1 MPINLDNVNISI
13 RQFQAVSSG
22 KYNAG
27 EVKLKNE
34 TTLVEINNHVHWA
47 GRNVKAI
54 SHDEVLAIKDAFV
67 RALSQSGVGA
77 DAINRVRRELG
88 LAPEG
93 PADTT
98 LAQRSIKPLS
108 RQQIREILDR
118 NAAAINQHEGAGTIR
133 TEAEIHARY
142 RPEVRQA
149 QIQTRNQA
157 NAALMQN
164 RTFDSNDRVLAFQ
177 RVIAGDIHF
186 ANPAEKSTLV
196 FIAQKMRD
204 TIMAHSHNN
213 PSDAPDATLKY
224 TKRGGAAV
232 TFGLGMSERDFVN
245 KMDDLLLQLKS
256 DRQNY
261 TDDWPAAEYNAQ
273 LNKAFI
279 SYANRIPLRFKE
291 MADEIR
297 ADLVA
302 RFGDKAFP
310 AKAQFSAIVSSVAIG
325 NALDALTQAGE
336 KATPAALKARIL
348 EEGAG
353 EIARRAMDVEIAARL
368 KMTASKASSVAIA
381 TAVLRRHPQIVQ
393 RLAAA
398 QNPAGAAAVFDE
410 FSAQINDA
418 IRREE
423 KCMEAKKACI
433 DWCRET
439 LAARMG
445 VPKSSLETQ
454 DFFVRNLET
463 KAGRLANAICF
474 GENQVDTDAEIE
486 AAFRRLAND
495 FANARAA
502 LLDQAD
508 ALDMPPETR
517 DAIKAIVLRAD
528 KTDGIDLAAIKAA
541 ADAIPVNYLSDA
553 IYANCD
559 KDDILVHM
567 GAVGSAIGN
576 KTFELLNAQDGMLD
590 ETDVV
595 GKMMLCLVLGKEP
608 GLTAAAQAYLGRPDM
623 IDVNLAGLEGLK
635 SNAAVFMLLDPG
647 VKIFGTNA
655 ALAGKI
661 GKADCPPVAMQA
673 LYRAMDD
680 VGLGNL
686 PPVEK
691 NKLVSASAKAIA
703 DRVRASAAPVSPALL
718 RCVAQIEFSMAAAEE
733 AAKRHAVN
741 LAAELGFDL
750 DAESAVSVK
759 NVLYRR
765 NPGLKA
771 EVAAAVSRAAARGED
786 VQAAADAVLQQH
798 AKLAEVAVRAFYEV
812 AVADENALIAASAGI
827 AEKADLD
834 EALVRNTLLVPA
846 LRIAGGGALGLL
858 KDKIREDLRNPLTD
872 LETYDIAGIS
882 AKCVEHVNKFV
893 NAKTSFIEKVRTMPV
908 SDAMKANFIYKALAI
923 RTWKDP
929 ELVDSAIAAL
939 SDQRVQNALA
949 ALRNIMTADKI
960 DVMSDEEVFTTL
972 EFAAKAI
979 DAATI
984 DAVPEEKR
992 SQGRMDN
999 EDWNVLRDMV
1009 NFAISDALGP
1019 AFTKALERLAV
1030 TGRFAKLEDLGIKI
1044 LQQRRAENMEAM
1056 APNLGTAENPVFGPP
1071 NEAQVLATTKKVEL
1085 ANMVLSM
1092 QSLYYTSLVDE
1103 WTTAEFAD
1111 AFNSTTKSK
1120 EVNERVKAAV
1130 AKGPE
1135 LFDKYSAGLGDPE
1148 KAALKALI
1156 VSLDLRKGAL
1166 PESERAIQMKL
1177 REFRLAGEGFTVA
1190 GSPANAMALEMG
1202 YLPMELPRLQQV
1214 ADLYRQATGC
1224 TEAAAYAAALDN
1236 TSAASRLFAYGGRFT
1251 ESVEG
1256 FAAGLRLMDK
1266 FRTWFES
1273 VNKEIEP
1280 RAATY
1285 NGRLP
1290 PGASLT
1296 AINANTSYLK
1306 PEAWFAYEKF
1316 IFEDLATNPQLP
1328 IDVDDPA
1335 EVFAME
1341 NNPIVRFVARGLVA
1355 SCANTFAQIP
1365 PEKRRLVVKVF
1376 DLLLPL
1382 LRTQEDAEKM
1392 NVSGENVTI
1401 VARIIRHYDEIAE
1414 MDMNGTLTRRTFCER
1429 FLPDCPGAA
1438 EKTYKQF
1445 CGEFSDNLYFN
1456 VIPANFGTANLQLY
1470 LAKVGSIMQTSGCTL
1485 DEAIAAIKENKN
1497 LPPVDYLSEANGHIK
1512 ELNGTADGGR
1522 AQIILDLKRPV
1533 RPVYADGQ
1541 SAVAPGEDV
1550 FTVAFP
1556 DGTKLKSGDEAQS
1569 TAVADKIAQFVG
1581 NVHPLQLNTVY
1592 FALSQSAHGPV
1603 LGAFTAFGIETSEH
1617 MALTYTLSRNAE
1629 TGAVTIRYSE
1639 PQGFPVKFSW
1649 EATVALDGT
1658 ITTAPATMRVEMLDD
1673 TAAKALVANAATH
1686 KGVRLDDAKTARAVE
1701 LMRNFCT
1708 MMDLKQVA
1716 IFANFV
1722 VQLALAPNDDNDM
1735 MRAAD
1740 MAKSIRHW
1748 RDFEPGQGNV
1758 QAVENVIKEQVA
1770 DDIVQNAKQEK
1781 IADNY
1786 IAPDT
1791 TLHRAFIF
1799 DLGRSTVVI
1808 NGKTHAIGA
1817 TNVEEAKADFKNA
1830 LAGKPNA
1837 QIAISSL
1844 MQQGASMPIVEL
1856 QTHNPTPPTDTRPNP
1871 AQSFKAAGAEAFVNR
1886 GQIAKPGLY
1895 AIPQIIDNPE
1905 SRNEL
1910 SVSPDGNTAVVKIV
1924 KTGDALVG
1932 VRIGDHAY
1940 DAMAKVET
1948 VEEVTLDITGD
1959 NPRVIAVR
1967 LGQKVAP

>member
-13 RQFQAVSSG
+13 RQFQAISSG

-27 EVKLKNE
+27 EVKLKNA

-149 QIQTRNQA
+149 QIQTRNQV

-186 ANPAEKSTLV
+186 ANPGEKSTLV
-196 FIAQKMRD
+196 FVAQKMRD

-273 LNKAFI
+273 LDKAFI

-368 KMTASKASSVAIA
+368 KMTASKACSVAIA

-517 DAIKAIVLRAD
+517 DAIKAVILRAD

-608 GLTAAAQAYLGRPDM
+608 GLTAAVQAYLGRPDM

-680 VGLGNL
+680 LGLGNL
-686 PPVEK
+686 PSAEK
-691 NKLVSASAKAIA
+691 AKLVSASAKAIA
-703 DRVRASAAPVSPALL
+703 DRVRASAAPVSPAAL

-741 LAAELGFDL
+741 LAKNIGFDL

-771 EVAAAVSRAAARGED
+771 EVAAAVSRAVARGED

-798 AKLAEVAVRAFYEV
+798 AKLAEVAVRAFHEV

-908 SDAMKANFIYKALAI
+908 SDAMKANLIYKALAI

-939 SDQRVQNALA
+939 SDHRVQNALA

-1056 APNLGTAENPVFGPP
+1056 APNIGTAENPVFGPP

-1103 WTTAEFAD
+1103 WTTAELAD

-1166 PESERAIQMKL
+1166 PASERAIQMKL
-1177 REFRLAGEGFTVA
+1177 REFRLAGEGFTTA

-1202 YLPMELPRLQQV
+1202 YLPIELPRLQQV

-1224 TEAAAYAAALDN
+1224 TDAVAYAAALDN

-1251 ESVEG
+1251 ASVEG
-1256 FAAGLRLMDK
+1256 FAAGLRLMDQ
-1266 FRTWFES
+1266 FRAWFAAA
-1273 VNKEIEP
+1273 NKEIEESG
-1280 RAATY
+1280 
-1285 NGRLP
+1285 GRLP

-1296 AINANTSYLK
+1296 AINAGVSYFT
-1306 PEAWFAYEKF
+1306 PDAWFAYEKLV
-1316 IFEDLATNPQLP
+1316 FEDLATNDQMP
-1328 IDVDDPA
+1328 IEADDPA
-1335 EVFAME
+1335 GIFAME
-1341 NNPIVRFVARGLVA
+1341 NNSIVRFVGRGFVA

-1365 PEKRRLVVKVF
+1365 PEKRRLVAKVF

-1382 LRTQEDAEKM
+1382 MRTKDDAAKM
-1392 NVSGENVTI
+1392 NVAGENVTI
-1401 VARIIRHYDEIAE
+1401 IARIIRHYDEIAE
-1414 MDMNGTLTRRTFCER
+1414 MDRNGTLTRRTFCER
-1429 FLPDCPGAA
+1429 FLPDMPGAA
-1438 EKTYKQF
+1438 DKTYKQF
-1445 CGEFSDNLYFN
+1445 CSEFGDDIYYN
-1456 VIPANFGTANLQLY
+1456 VVPANFGTDTGARQSGLI
-1470 LAKVGSIMQTSGCTL
+1470 KVNQVMQTSGCTL
-1485 DEAIAAIKENKN
+1485 DEAIAAIKENRT
-1497 LPPVDYLSEANGHIK
+1497 LPRVDYLADSGGHIK
-1512 ELNGTADGGR
+1512 EMNGRADGGR
-1522 AQIILDLKRPV
+1522 KQAMLDLRRPSL
-1533 RPVYADGQ
+1533 PKFAGGQ
-1541 SAVAPGEDV
+1541 SAIAAGDCV

-1556 DGTKLKSGDEAQS
+1556 DGTTLKSGSEAQS
-1569 TAVADKIAQFVG
+1569 TAVADKVAQFVG
-1581 NVHPLQLNTVY
+1581 EVHPLQLNSVY
-1592 FALSQSAHGPV
+1592 FALTQSAHSPIA
-1603 LGAFTAFGIETSEH
+1603 GAFAPYGIEMNEH
-1617 MALTYTLSRNAE
+1617 GALTYTLSRNAE
-1629 TGAVTIRYSE
+1629 TGAITIRYSE
-1639 PQGFPVKFSW
+1639 PHGFPVRFSW
-1649 EATVALDGT
+1649 ETTVALDGT
-1658 ITTAPATMRVEMLDD
+1658 VATTAPTMTVDRLDGTVAKAVV
-1673 TAAKALVANAATH
+1673 TAAAKR
-1686 KGVRLDDAKTARAVE
+1686 KGLELDEAKTARAME

-1708 MMDLKQVA
+1708 MMGHKQVA

-1722 VQLALAPNDDNDM
+1722 VQLALAPNDDKDM
-1735 MRAAD
+1735 ERASD
-1740 MAKSIRHW
+1740 MAQSIRHW

-1791 TLHRAFIF
+1791 TLHRAFIV

-1844 MQQGASMPIVEL
+1844 MQQGASMPIIEL
-1856 QTHNPTPPTDTRPNP
+1856 QNHNPTPPTDTRPDP

-1886 GQIAKPGLY
+1886 NQMAKPGLY

-1924 KTGDALVG
+1924 KMGDALVG
-1932 VRIGDHAY
+1932 MRIGDHAY

-1967 LGQKVAP
+1967 LGQKIAP

>member
-13 RQFQAVSSG
+13 RQFQAISSG

-27 EVKLKNE
+27 EVKLKNA

-149 QIQTRNQA
+149 QIQTRNQV

-186 ANPAEKSTLV
+186 ANPGEKSTLV
-196 FIAQKMRD
+196 FVAQKMRD

-224 TKRGGAAV
+224 TKRGGVAV

-273 LNKAFI
+273 LDKAFI

-310 AKAQFSAIVSSVAIG
+310 AKTQFSAIVSSAAIG

-495 FANARAA
+495 FANARAD

-541 ADAIPVNYLSDA
+541 ADAIPVNYLSGA

-608 GLTAAAQAYLGRPDM
+608 GLTAAVQAYLGRPDM

-680 VGLGNL
+680 LGLGNL
-686 PPVEK
+686 PSAEK
-691 NKLVSASAKAIA
+691 AKLVSASAKAIA
-703 DRVRASAAPVSPALL
+703 DRVRASAAPVSPAAL
-718 RCVAQIEFSMAAAEE
+718 RCVAQIEFSKAAAEE

-741 LAAELGFDL
+741 LAKNIGFDL
-750 DAESAVSVK
+750 DTASAVSVK
-759 NVLYRR
+759 GVLYRR
-765 NPGLKA
+765 NPDLQA
-771 EVAAAVSRAAARGED
+771 QVAAAVSRAAARGED

-798 AKLAEVAVRAFYEV
+798 AKLAEVAVRAFHEV

-872 LETYDIAGIS
+872 LKTYDIAGIS

-908 SDAMKANFIYKALAI
+908 SDAMKASFIYKALAI

-929 ELVDSAIAAL
+929 ELVDSAKAAFA
-939 SDQRVQNALA
+939 DQRVQNALA
-949 ALRNIMTADKI
+949 ALRNIMTPEKI
-960 DVMSDEEVFTTL
+960 DIMSDEDVFSTL

-1166 PESERAIQMKL
+1166 PASERAIQMKL

-1190 GSPANAMALEMG
+1190 GSPANAMALQMG
-1202 YLPMELPRLQQV
+1202 YLPIELPRLQQV

-1224 TEAAAYAAALDN
+1224 ADAAAYAAALDN

-1280 RAATY
+1280 RTATY

-1296 AINANTSYLK
+1296 AINANTSYLTPK
-1306 PEAWFAYEKF
+1306 AWFAYEKF

-1392 NVSGENVTI
+1392 NVSGENVAI

-1445 CGEFSDNLYFN
+1445 CGEFTDNLYFN
-1456 VIPANFGTANLQLY
+1456 AIPANFGTANLQLY
-1470 LAKVGSIMQTSGCTL
+1470 LAKVGSIMNTSGCTL

-1569 TAVADKIAQFVG
+1569 AAVADKIAQFVG

-1603 LGAFTAFGIETSEH
+1603 LGAFTAFGIETGEH

-1639 PQGFPVKFSW
+1639 SQGFPVKFSW

-1658 ITTAPATMRVEMLDD
+1658 ITTAPATMLVEMLDD

-1686 KGVRLDDAKTARAVE
+1686 KGVRLDEAKTARAVE

-1740 MAKSIRHW
+1740 MARSIRHW

-1781 IADNY
+1781 IAGNY

-1791 TLHRAFIF
+1791 TLHRAFIA

-1817 TNVEEAKADFKNA
+1817 TDAEEAKTDFKNA

-1844 MQQGASMPIVEL
+1844 MQQGASMPIIEL
-1856 QTHNPTPPTDTRPNP
+1856 QNHNPTPPTDTRPDP

-1886 GQIAKPGLY
+1886 NQIAKPGLY
-1895 AIPQIIDNPE
+1895 AVPQIIDNPE

-1932 VRIGDHAY
+1932 VRVGDHAY

>member
-13 RQFQAVSSG
+13 RQFQAISSG

-67 RALSQSGVGA
+67 RSLSQSGVGA

-93 PADTT
+93 HADTT

-149 QIQTRNQA
+149 QIQTRNQV

-164 RTFDSNDRVLAFQ
+164 RMFDSNDRVLAFQ

-186 ANPAEKSTLV
+186 ANPGEKSTLV
-196 FIAQKMRD
+196 FVAQKMRD

-224 TKRGGAAV
+224 TKRGGVAV

-273 LNKAFI
+273 LDKAFI

-310 AKAQFSAIVSSVAIG
+310 AKSQFSAIVSSAAIG

-368 KMTASKASSVAIA
+368 KMTASKACSVAIA

-418 IRREE
+418 ILREE

-463 KAGRLANAICF
+463 KAGRLANAICS

-517 DAIKAIVLRAD
+517 DAIKAIILRAD

-541 ADAIPVNYLSDA
+541 ADAIPVNYLSGA

-567 GAVGSAIGN
+567 GAVGSAVGN

-608 GLTAAAQAYLGRPDM
+608 GLTAAVQAYLGRPDM

-680 VGLGNL
+680 LGLGNL
-686 PPVEK
+686 PSAEK
-691 NKLVSASAKAIA
+691 AKLVSASAKAIA
-703 DRVRASAAPVSPALL
+703 DRVRASAAPVSPAAL

-741 LAAELGFDL
+741 LAKNIGFDL
-750 DAESAVSVK
+750 DTASAVSVK
-759 NVLYRR
+759 GVLYRR
-765 NPGLKA
+765 DPDLQA
-771 EVAAAVSRAAARGED
+771 QVAAAVSRAAARGED

-798 AKLAEVAVRAFYEV
+798 AKLAEVAVRAFHEV

-827 AEKADLD
+827 AEKANLD

-872 LETYDIAGIS
+872 LKTYDIAGIS

-893 NAKTSFIEKVRTMPV
+893 NAKVSFIEKVRTMPV

-960 DVMSDEEVFTTL
+960 DVMSDEEVFSTL

-1056 APNLGTAENPVFGPP
+1056 APNLGTAEKPVFGPP

-1120 EVNERVKAAV
+1120 EVNERVKAAI

-1166 PESERAIQMKL
+1166 PASEHAIQMKL
-1177 REFRLAGEGFTVA
+1177 REFRLAGEGFTTA
-1190 GSPANAMALEMG
+1190 GSPANAMALQMG
-1202 YLPMELPRLQQV
+1202 YLPIELPRLQQV

-1224 TEAAAYAAALDN
+1224 ADAAAYAAALDN

-1280 RAATY
+1280 RTATY

-1296 AINANTSYLK
+1296 AINANTTYLTPK
-1306 PEAWFAYEKF
+1306 AWFAYEKF

-1392 NVSGENVTI
+1392 NVSGSNVAI

-1429 FLPDCPGAA
+1429 FLPDYPGAA

-1445 CGEFSDNLYFN
+1445 CGEFTDNLYFN

-1470 LAKVGSIMQTSGCTL
+1470 IAKVGSIMHTSGCTL

-1556 DGTKLKSGDEAQS
+1556 DGTTLKSGDEAQS
-1569 TAVADKIAQFVG
+1569 AAVADKIAQFVG

-1603 LGAFTAFGIETSEH
+1603 LGAFTAFGIETGEH

-1658 ITTAPATMRVEMLDD
+1658 ITTAPATMLVEMLDD

-1735 MRAAD
+1735 MRADD
-1740 MAKSIRHW
+1740 MARSIRH
-1748 RDFEPGQGNV
+1748 
-1758 QAVENVIKEQVA
+1758 
-1770 DDIVQNAKQEK
+1770 
-1781 IADNY
+1781 
-1786 IAPDT
+1786 
-1791 TLHRAFIF
+1791 
-1799 DLGRSTVVI
+1799 
-1808 NGKTHAIGA
+1808 
-1817 TNVEEAKADFKNA
+1817 
-1830 LAGKPNA
+1830 
-1837 QIAISSL
+1837 
-1844 MQQGASMPIVEL
+1844 
-1856 QTHNPTPPTDTRPNP
+1856 
-1871 AQSFKAAGAEAFVNR
+1871 
-1886 GQIAKPGLY
+1886 
-1895 AIPQIIDNPE
+1895 
-1905 SRNEL
+1905 
-1910 SVSPDGNTAVVKIV
+1910 
-1924 KTGDALVG
+1924 
-1932 VRIGDHAY
+1932 
-1940 DAMAKVET
+1940 
-1948 VEEVTLDITGD
+1948 
-1959 NPRVIAVR
+1959 
-1967 LGQKVAP
+1967 